1 MSTITEDTY
10 LADGTRLF
18 NPTKPHGTVY
28 SDGFSDARFSQNGVL
43 YRGDGKP
50 VGYEE
55 VNAAPAPLTKPLGL
69 KAPGKV

>member
-1 MSTITEDTY
+1 MTTINDDNF

-28 SDGFSDARFSQNGVL
+28 SDGYSDARFSQNGVL

-55 VNAAPAPLTKPLGL
+55 IDAAPTPLNKTLGL
-69 KAPGKV
+69 KTPSKV

>member
-1 MSTITEDTY
+1 MTTINDDNF

-28 SDGFSDARFSQNGVL
+28 SDGYSDARFSQNGVL

-50 VGYEE
+50 VGYQEIDST
-55 VNAAPAPLTKPLGL
+55 PAPLNKTLGL
-69 KAPGKV
+69 KAPSKV